1 MIQLGIS
8 PRGALALCRV
18 AKARA
23 FVNKRDFV
31 TPEDV
36 KASAKDVFAHR
47 LILSSKARLNDY
59 SAPML
64 VDEILAA
71 TALPAIT
78 EKNL

>member
-1 MIQLGIS
+1 VM
-8 PRGALALCRV
+8 
-18 AKARA
+18 
-23 FVNKRDFV
+23 
-31 TPEDV
+31 
-36 KASAKDVFAHR
+36 ASAKDVFAHR